1 MRYIVI
7 LLLALQTVL
16 PAQQPETVLKLN
28 WGTGDNEVGFRQ
40 APEADYGAQAFA
52 VNGQSVLLLDSENG
66 WLKEF
71 TDGKF
76 QRKHKIPPYADDFYF
91 ASPDNYAVLSQNR
104 IYFYRQ
110 GILAGE
116 YQPASPKML
125 IHSFQ
130 PFGED
135 RLAINL
141 ADGRHLLYEVRGRR
155 VSDLQPGW
163 QKSDNLKIQL
173 LRQGSGEAQILVNG
187 TQFTESF
194 PEDNLASLN
203 YLGSDRQGRLF
214 INFEFFVRQVPLR
227 IRREIAVFTPDG
239 QRLLTLDVPV
249 NNFTRIFRDVY
260 VDSDGALFRLISTAE
275 GIEIVRWE
283 LARYYKRN
291 NPPLIKSPERF
302 RKQKH
307 YNLLIEPQESLPG
320 EPKSPLSNFDDYQQ
334 VLPQDALDTGD
345 EYEQLVWNC
354 SAVNL
359 TNGVIIDPYG
369 YPVRTPSWVQVGSN
383 QKVPYK
389 WGGFEDIE
397 QFLYGIDIGKYA
409 GDNYTSKS
417 SGTPSAVGVDCSGF
431 VSRCW
436 NLPFHYSTRMMDDAL
451 AQPYATWQEAEP
463 GDAVHK
469 PGHVRLFVQHN
480 GNGSLMVVEASGRDW
495 RVSYRNY
502 FYGDLTAYT
511 PRYYVNRQGAPGNIP
526 QPRFDFV
533 SLGSNTRL
541 HWSMAGQEDTDALNV
556 YSSTDG
562 VTWNPIGTLADTTH
576 SYSLP
581 IADGEVKYFRLTS
594 VSSGTGHPESQ
605 PSDVYGVYRNDGKNK
620 VLIVDGF
627 DRTTAT
633 NGGYG
638 QIQHD
643 FAAIHG
649 QALYAHA
656 IPFETA
662 DNDAVLRGEVSLNH
676 YFAVFWILGDESTRY
691 SSFTQQE
698 QAIVSAYLQQGGRL
712 FVSGS
717 EIGWDLVEKGTAY
730 DQDFFTDFLKATY
743 QADNS
748 YSYTAQGEA
757 GTPFAGLNLH
767 FDDGTHGIYRVG
779 YPDIITPDQGASLTF
794 SYANG
799 QGAAVYYEG
808 LFPGGST
815 PGKLFYLG
823 FPLETVYAE
832 AERIA
837 LMGKIVDLFDL
848 DSPNAITGGTPNQP
862 EQFELYGNYPNPF
875 NGQTSI
881 RFRLPAAGRVELRL
895 FNIVGQSVWQKSYSY
910 SYSGVKKIAFSS
922 EQISSGM
929 YFYRLTFNHVNT
941 VQSQARSMLIVK

>member
-1 MRYIVI
+1 MRFVFI
-7 LLLALQTVL
+7 LLLALQTIL
-16 PAQQPETVLKLN
+16 PAQQPTTVLKLN
-28 WGTGDNEVGFRQ
+28 WGSGDNEVGFRQ
-40 APEADYGAQAFA
+40 APEANYGAQAFA
-52 VNGQSVLLLDSENG
+52 VIGQSVLLLDSENG

-71 TDGKF
+71 AHGQL
-76 QRKHKIPPYADDFYF
+76 QRKYKIPPYADDFYF
-91 ASPDNYAVLSQNR
+91 ASPQSYAVLAQNR
-104 IYFYRQ
+104 IYFYRR
-110 GILAGE
+110 GVVTSE

-125 IHSFQ
+125 IQSFHLLEEGR
-130 PFGED
+130 F
-135 RLAINL
+135 AVNL
-141 ADGRHLLYEVRGRR
+141 ADGRYLLYEVKSRQI
-155 VSDLQPGW
+155 SDVQPGW
-163 QKSDNLKIQL
+163 KISDNRHIQL
-173 LRQGSGEAQILVNG
+173 LRRSSAEAKIRVNG
-187 TQFTESF
+187 TLFTEQF
-194 PEDNLASLN
+194 PEENLASLN

-227 IRREIAVFTPDG
+227 IRREIAVFAPDG
-239 QRLLTLDVPV
+239 QRLLTLNVPV
-249 NNFTRIFRDVY
+249 NNFTRIFRDVF
-260 VDSDGALFRLISTAE
+260 VDSSGALFRMISTEE
-275 GIEIVRWE
+275 GMEIVRWE
-283 LARYYKRN
+283 LAPYYNRQ

-302 RKQKH
+302 RRQKH
-307 YNLLIEPQESLPG
+307 YNLLIEPQESLPS

-345 EYEQLVWNC
+345 EYEQQVWNC

-369 YPVRTPSWVQVGSN
+369 YPVRTPSWVQVGTN

-389 WGGFEDIE
+389 WGGFEDLE

-502 FYGDLTAYT
+502 FYSDLTAYT

-526 QPRFDFV
+526 QPRFDYL
-533 SLGSNTRL
+533 SLGSTSQL
-541 HWSMAGQEDTDALNV
+541 HWSMAGQENTDALQL

-562 VTWNPIGTLADTTH
+562 TTWNVDQTLPDTVQD
-576 SYSLP
+576 YSVSV
-581 IADGEVKYFRLTS
+581 ADGEVKYFCL
-594 VSSGTGHPESQ
+594 SSISSASGHPESQ
-605 PSDVYGVYRNDGKNK
+605 RSDAYGVYRNDAKNK

-627 DRTTAT
+627 DRTTST

-638 QIQHD
+638 SIQHD

-649 QALYAHA
+649 QALHAHA

-662 DNDAVLRGEVSLNH
+662 DNDAVLHGDVLLNH
-676 YFAVFWILGDESTRY
+676 YYAVFWISGDESTRY

-717 EIGWDLVEKGTAY
+717 EIGWDLVEKGTTY
-730 DQDFFTDFLKATY
+730 DQDFFSDFLKAVY

-748 YSYTAQGEA
+748 HSYSAQGEA
-757 GTPFAGLNLH
+757 GTPFANLSLH

-779 YPDIITPDQGASLTF
+779 YPDIITPEQGATLAF
-794 SYANG
+794 SYGNG

-808 LFPGGST
+808 LFPGGSV

-823 FPLETVYAE
+823 FPLETVYDE

-837 LMGKIVDLFDL
+837 LVGKIVDLFDL
-848 DSPNAITGGTPNQP
+848 NAPNAIAGGMSNQP
-862 EQFELYGNYPNPF
+862 ERFRLYGNYPNPF

-881 RFRLPAAGRVELRL
+881 RFRLPAAGRVDLRL
-895 FNIVGQSVWQKSYSY
+895 FNTLGQSVLQKSYSY
-910 SYSGVKKIAFSS
+910 SSSGVKKIAFSS
-922 EQISSGM
+922 EKISSGM
-929 YFYRLTFNHVNT
+929 YFYRLTFRHGNT
-941 VQSQARSMLIVK
+941 VQTQAHSMLIVK